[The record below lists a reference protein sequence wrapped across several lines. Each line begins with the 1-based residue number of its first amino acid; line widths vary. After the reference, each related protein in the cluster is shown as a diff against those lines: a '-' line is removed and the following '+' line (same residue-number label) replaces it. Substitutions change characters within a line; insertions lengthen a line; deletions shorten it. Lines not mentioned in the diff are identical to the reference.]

1 MIQSREYMQNLC
13 LLSLRHLTTS
23 ALFSDK
29 KSDSADAR
37 CTIPFSFAIIPPST
51 PTASNERAL

>member
-1 MIQSREYMQNLC
+1 MQNFC

-37 CTIPFSFAIIPPST
+37 CTTPFSFAMKFVNPHTGADVADHGVS
-51 PTASNERAL
+51 L